1 MAIKDRKITAWT
13 SPVSNEADQPK
24 RTAAEMKAVFDANSN
39 QLKDAFNN
47 VIDDLSGD
55 GGTGEIGGAKFGEV
69 DAGTLLQQL
78 KALLAMINGR
88 PKSPDI
94 KGIRIDSDGKI
105 EVTLD
110 ETTWQSTAS
119 SGHVIEDA
127 EGNAVAQRSRLRFM
141 SGTVTDEDGITVI
154 TALKGD
160 KGDKGETGEK
170 GATGATGAKG
180 ETGATGPVLVP
191 EINNNGEISWSIQT
205 NAVVPA
211 TRSIRGPQGVQGIQ
225 GVQGATG
232 PTGPQG
238 ATGPQGPAGAQGPT
252 GPRGADG
259 ASFTV
264 KGRYATLSALQ
275 AAHAT
280 GVAGDAWAIG
290 TADSNVIY
298 IWDVDAGSWVNVG
311 ALQGPQG
318 PQGPQGET
326 GPTGPTGATG
336 ATGAQ
341 GIQGP
346 QGIQGIQGPQGE
358 AGPNE
363 ITTNTYTTLSGILK
377 GASNGVAAA
386 TPGIDYAAADHTH
399 TPESIGAMGIG
410 TDNGA
415 VGAKYT
421 ITIEPDTADKAA
433 SVIRIKDNASGNT
446 RVLIAANTDSADAS
460 NEVSQIVLRDES
472 NVGRIALQANTSGK
486 KGIRIVDE
494 NGVDRI
500 GLYYDT
506 NENWCGF
513 EIYDPDGNDITLD
526 AIGAQGRFLCG
537 RNQTIATSAWAS
549 DTTYADY
556 PYRASVALPTITA
569 LSFVEIVF
577 SPADAT
583 SGNFAPVCDTYA
595 GGVYIYAKAVPDAA
609 ITIPTIIVWR

>member
-1 MAIKDRKITAWT
+1 MAITDKKIGSWT
-13 SPVSNEADQPK
+13 NPVVNEADQPQ
-24 RTAAEMKAVFDANSN
+24 RTAEDMKAIFDSNSN
-39 QLKDAFNN
+39 QIKTAFNA
-47 VIDDLSGD
+47 VIDELA
-55 GGTGEIGGAKFGEV
+55 GEGGAGNV
-69 DAGTLLQQL
+69 GSAAIGSIPSGTVALQL
-78 KALLAMINGR
+78 AALLSKFNDYPI
-88 PKSPDI
+88 SSDI
-94 KGIRIDSDGKI
+94 KGIRLDSDGKI

-110 ETTWQSTAS
+110 GTIWQSTAS

-127 EGNAVAQRSRLRFM
+127 EGNAITQRSRMRFM
-141 SGTVTDEDGITVI
+141 SGTVTDEDGVTVI

-160 KGDKGETGEK
+160 KGDKGD
-170 GATGATGAKG
+170 TGATGA
-180 ETGATGPVLVP
+180 TGATGPVLVP
-191 EINNNGEISWSIQT
+191 EINSNGEISWSIQA

-238 ATGPQGPAGAQGPT
+238 ATGPQGPAGVQGPT

-259 ASFTV
+259 ASFAV

-298 IWDVDAGSWVNVG
+298 IWDVDAVSWVNVG

-377 GASNGVAAA
+377 GASNGVAVAEA
-386 TPGIDYAAADHTH
+386 GIDYAAADHTH

-421 ITIEPDTADKAA
+421 ITIEPDTAETKA
-433 SVIRIKDNASGNT
+433 SVIRINDNASGNT

-513 EIYDPDGNDITLD
+513 EIYDQDGNDITLY
-526 AIGAQGRFLCG
+526 AIGAQERFLCG
-537 RNQTIATSAWAS
+537 RNKTIATSAWAS
-549 DTTYADY
+549 DTTYTDY
-556 PYRASVALPTITA
+556 PYRASVALPPITA

-595 GGVYIYAKAVPDAA
+595 GGVYIYAKAVPSAA
-609 ITIPTIIVWR
+609 VTIPTIIVWR

>member
-78 KALLAMINGR
+78 TALLALINGR

-160 KGDKGETGEK
+160 KGDKGDTGET
-170 GATGATGAKG
+170 GATGATGEKG
-180 ETGATGPVLVP
+180 ATGATGPVLVP
-191 EINNNGEISWSIQT
+191 EISSEGEISWTIQASGT
-205 NAVVPA
+205 VPA
-211 TRSIRGPQGVQGIQ
+211 KRSIRGPQGVQGIQ
-225 GVQGATG
+225 GEQGATG

-238 ATGPQGPAGAQGPT
+238 ATGPTGATGPQGPT

-259 ASFTV
+259 ASFIV
-264 KGRYATLSALQ
+264 KGIYATLAELK

-280 GVAGDAWAIG
+280 GEAGDAWAVG
-290 TADSNVIY
+290 TSESNVIY
-298 IWDVDAGSWVNVG
+298 IWDTDAAGWKSVG
-311 ALQGPQG
+311 ALQGPMG
-318 PQGPQGET
+318 PA
-326 GPTGPTGATG
+326 GPTGATG
-336 ATGAQ
+336 PQGPTGATGPQGEQ

-346 QGIQGIQGPQGE
+346 QGIQGIQGPAGA

-363 ITTNTYTTLSGILK
+363 ISGETYTTLSGILK

-386 TPGIDYAAADHTH
+386 TPGEDYAAPDHTH
-399 TPESIGAMGIG
+399 TPASIGAAAASHTHTPASIG
-410 TDNGA
+410 AATASHTHAPADIGAAAAVSRLTPAGGTVNLTVADNTEYRFSSS
-415 VGAKYT
+415 VTSLT
-421 ITIEPDTADKAA
+421 ITFP
-433 SVIRIKDNASGNT
+433 
-446 RVLIAANTDSADAS
+446 
-460 NEVSQIVLRDES
+460 
-472 NVGRIALQANTSGK
+472 
-486 KGIRIVDE
+486 
-494 NGVDRI
+494 
-500 GLYYDT
+500 
-506 NENWCGF
+506 
-513 EIYDPDGNDITLD
+513 
-526 AIGAQGRFLCG
+526 
-537 RNQTIATSAWAS
+537 
-549 DTTYADY
+549 
-556 PYRASVALPTITA
+556 
-569 LSFVEIVF
+569 
-577 SPADAT
+577 
-583 SGNFAPVCDTYA
+583 SGNFDCWMRFTTDSSITVSLPASATYIGGAPAFEASKTYEMSIKD
-595 GGVYIYAKAVPDAA
+595 GVVICAEVA
-609 ITIPTIIVWR
+609 TE

>member
-1 MAIKDRKITAWT
+1 MIRDKKITAWT
-13 SPVSNEADQPK
+13 NPVVNEADQPQ
-24 RTAAEMKAVFDANSN
+24 RTAADMKAIFDSNSN
-39 QLKDAFNN
+39 QLKDAFNA
-47 VIDDLSGD
+47 VIDELNGS
-55 GGTGEIGGAKFGEV
+55 GGAINIGNGAVGTIPSGTVASQLSAIFAKFSEYLG
-69 DAGTLLQQL
+69 
-78 KALLAMINGR
+78 
-88 PKSPDI
+88 SPDI
-94 KGIRIDSDGKI
+94 KGIRLDADGAI
-105 EVTLD
+105 EVTLNGV
-110 ETTWQSTAS
+110 EWVNTAS
-119 SGHVIEDA
+119 SGHVIEDS
-127 EGNAVAQRSRLRFM
+127 EGNAVAQRTRLRFM
-141 SGTVTDEDGITVI
+141 SGTVTDEDGVTVV

-160 KGDKGETGEK
+160 KGDKGD
-170 GATGATGAKG
+170 TGAQGIQG
-180 ETGATGPVLVP
+180 VQGPIGATGPVLVP
-191 EINNNGEISWSIQT
+191 TINNNGEISWSIQA

-238 ATGPQGPAGAQGPT
+238 ATGPQGPAGVQGPT

-264 KGRYATLSALQ
+264 KGRYATLSSLQ

-399 TPESIGAMGIG
+399 TPASLGA
-410 TDNGA
+410 A
-415 VGAKYT
+415 
-421 ITIEPDTADKAA
+421 AA
-433 SVIRIKDNASGNT
+433 SHSH
-446 RVLIAANTDSADAS
+446 
-460 NEVSQIVLRDES
+460 
-472 NVGRIALQANTSGK
+472 
-486 KGIRIVDE
+486 
-494 NGVDRI
+494 
-500 GLYYDT
+500 
-506 NENWCGF
+506 
-513 EIYDPDGNDITLD
+513 TLSSL
-526 AIGAQGRFLCG
+526 GAQAARLTFESKSV
-537 RNQTIATSAWAS
+537 ATSAWAS
-549 DTTYADY
+549 DTTYDAY
-556 PYRASVALPTITA
+556 PYRAAVACTGVTATMFAEVVLSPT
-569 LSFVEIVF
+569 
-577 SPADAT
+577 DAT
-583 SGNFAPVCDTYA
+583 GGIIAPVCQTYA
-595 GGVYIYAKAVPDAA
+595 GGVYIYAKAVPDAM

>member
-1 MAIKDRKITAWT
+1 MAITDKKIGSWT
-13 SPVSNEADQPK
+13 NPVVNEADQPQ
-24 RTAAEMKAVFDANSN
+24 RTAADMKAIFDSNSN
-39 QLKDAFNN
+39 QIKTAFNA
-47 VIDDLSGD
+47 VIDELAGD
-55 GGTGEIGGAKFGEV
+55 GGAGNIGSAAIGSIPS
-69 DAGTLLQQL
+69 GTVALQL
-78 KALLAMINGR
+78 AALLSKFNDY
-88 PKSPDI
+88 PSSSDI
-94 KGIRIDSDGKI
+94 KGIRLDSDGKI

-110 ETTWQSTAS
+110 GTIWQSTAS

-127 EGNAVAQRSRLRFM
+127 EGNAVTQRSHLRFM
-141 SGTVTDEDGITVI
+141 SGTVTDEDGVTVV

-160 KGDKGETGEK
+160 KGDKGD
-170 GATGATGAKG
+170 TGAQGIRG
-180 ETGATGPVLVP
+180 VQGPIGATGPVLVP
-191 EINNNGEISWSIQT
+191 TINNNGEISWSIQA

-259 ASFTV
+259 ASFAV
-264 KGRYATLSALQ
+264 KGRYPTLSALQ

-298 IWDVDAGSWVNVG
+298 IWDVDAGSWVSVG

-377 GASNGVAAA
+377 GASNGVAVAEA
-386 TPGIDYAAADHTH
+386 GIDYAAADHTH
-399 TPESIGAMGIG
+399 TPESIGAQPARL
-410 TDNGA
+410 TF
-415 VGAKYT
+415 
-421 ITIEPDTADKAA
+421 
-433 SVIRIKDNASGNT
+433 
-446 RVLIAANTDSADAS
+446 
-460 NEVSQIVLRDES
+460 
-472 NVGRIALQANTSGK
+472 
-486 KGIRIVDE
+486 
-494 NGVDRI
+494 
-500 GLYYDT
+500 T
-506 NENWCGF
+506 NKS
-513 EIYDPDGNDITLD
+513 
-526 AIGAQGRFLCG
+526 
-537 RNQTIATSAWAS
+537 IATSAWS
-549 DTTYADY
+549 SNSTYTDF
-556 PYRASVALPTITA
+556 PYRAAVACTGVTATMFAEVVLP
-569 LSFVEIVF
+569 
-577 SPADAT
+577 PADAT
-583 SGNFAPVCDTYA
+583 SGNFAPVCDTYN

-609 ITIPTIIVWR
+609 ITIPTIIIWR